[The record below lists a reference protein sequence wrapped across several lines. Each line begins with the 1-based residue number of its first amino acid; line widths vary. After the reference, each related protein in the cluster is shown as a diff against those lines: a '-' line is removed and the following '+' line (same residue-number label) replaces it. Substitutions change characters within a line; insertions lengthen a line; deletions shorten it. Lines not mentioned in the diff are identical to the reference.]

1 MLRTS
6 CVHPKLSAFHVLEGQ
21 HDYNRVPFGP
31 PGTRATIIN
40 PPELRTSW
48 GPRALDAW
56 YAGPSWLHYRC
67 MHFQI
72 PSTGGYRT
80 SAQYKLYPQHI
91 GVPQETPM
99 DRAVKIAATLTQAIQ
114 AIMKMPTSNAG
125 RHTQALERLAQIF
138 TQTTERL
145 EARHSAQ
152 PQTSSTPTTPANI
165 YKTPRAHSRITRN
178 NVPGIIPQQTT
189 KRVQFE
195 GSEQMT
201 EGEKR
206 TSEGEQSHP
215 NQVRGNGKR
224 KPRKAMPRQRDKRD
238 STPIASLQ
246 EPVT

>member
-1 MLRTS
+1 MQLVEPHNHRVNAAERATQTFKNHTIAGLYICDKEFPSILWDKIINQAQDTLNMLRIS
-6 CVHPKLSAFHVLEGQ
+6 RVNPKLSGFHVLEGQ

-31 PGTRATIIN
+31 PGTRTTIIN

-99 DRAVKIAATLTQAIQ
+99 DRPVKIAATLTQAIQ
-114 AIMKMPTSNAG
+114 AVMKRPTSNAG

-138 TQTTERL
+138 AQTTERL
-145 EARHSAQ
+145 EAQHLAQ

-165 YKTPRAHSRITRN
+165 YKTPRAHIRLTRN
-178 NVPGIIPQQTT
+178 NVPGIIPPQTT
-189 KRVQFE
+189 
-195 GSEQMT
+195 
-201 EGEKR
+201 
-206 TSEGEQSHP
+206 
-215 NQVRGNGKR
+215 
-224 KPRKAMPRQRDKRD
+224 QR
-238 STPIASLQ
+238 A
-246 EPVT
+246 